1 MPVTIKDIAEYAG
14 VSRGTVDRALNHR
27 SGINPD
33 VAKRILA
40 IAAELGY
47 TPNRAGKALASKK
60 NPIRIGVILNSLGNP
75 FYDQVMDGIHAATRE
90 YQDFSVQVH
99 ICQLKGYHLEE
110 QLSAIDRMVEQGI
123 NAIALTPMNEPE
135 IRDRINQ
142 LIQKGLIVVKLN
154 SNIENTEKAVYIGC
168 DYEKSGATAAGLLGL
183 FSGGNAKIGIVT
195 GSVKMLGHTQRVH
208 GFIGACREGFPHMEI
223 RNMAE
228 NNDDEEQS
236 YQVTRELLEDQQINA
251 LYFTAGGIVGG
262 CRAVDECRPHH
273 RPLVVCCD
281 LTQETQTLLE
291 QGKIHAT
298 VCQQPFRQGYESIK
312 TIFNS
317 LMTGVLPEEQAMF
330 MQNEIKIKYN
340 L

>member
-33 VAKRILA
+33 VARRILS

-60 NPIRIGVILNSLGNP
+60 NPIQIGVILNSLGNP
-75 FYDQVMDGIHAATRE
+75 FYDQVMEGIRAATRE
-90 YQDFSVQVH
+90 YQDFSVKVH
-99 ICQLKGYHLEE
+99 IRQLKGYHLKE
-110 QLSAIDRMVEQGI
+110 QLEAIDEMMELGVG
-123 NAIALTPMNEPE
+123 AIALTPMNEPQ
-135 IRDRINQ
+135 IRDRIN
-142 LIQKGLIVVKLN
+142 LLTQKGQIVVKLN
-154 SNIENTEKAVYIGC
+154 SNIEDTRSAVYIGC

-183 FSGGNAKIGIVT
+183 FSGGRAKIGIVT

-208 GFIGACREGFPHMEI
+208 GFIGACRSGFPQMEI
-223 RNMAE
+223 RNMVE

-236 YQVTRELLEDQQINA
+236 YQVTCQLLQDREIDG
-251 LYFTAGGIVGG
+251 LYFTAGGIAGG
-262 CRAVDECRPHH
+262 CRAVEQCRPQK
-273 RPLVVCCD
+273 RPLIVCCD
-281 LTQETQTLLE
+281 LTEETRTLLE

-312 TIFNS
+312 TIFNC
-317 LMTGVLPEEQAMF
+317 LMTGGLPEQTAMF